1 MIQTVMS
8 WLIVVIVLVPVE
20 LLGQEWGD
28 SVASPL
34 QRALQELESVNAEAN
49 SLTDKLTVVKVRAR
63 AANLLWLHDPNRARM
78 MFREVWKWVEE
89 QEDKSFDREAAR
101 TEILKNVFP
110 RDPNMAGE
118 LLEKV
123 LGEHKSE
130 GVPFQAQ
137 IAGTDLNLKR
147 LVKLSSELVEQD
159 TATAAL
165 LLERSLSTSVSPA
178 ALFVLFRL
186 REKDPGL
193 ADYVVTRT
201 LENLRMRP
209 TVVALPGVYVL
220 LDYVFPSRQRF
231 GGAIK
236 PPDASLRMQ
245 YFSTA
250 YDILQR
256 SLGESEFLLQREKGY
271 TEKDLRFRLMYQG
284 QVAAVLRVLAPRYAP
299 ELAEELNKLTVN
311 LAAGLPPEISRLHQ
325 FTLARLGGNLG
336 ESDSLEMAV
345 SVALAR
351 GELDKARRLLGKIE
365 DESIKKVLSQTM
377 AEVEFRVHL
386 DKSHLV
392 EAMMT
397 ARRIED
403 PNIRASL
410 YAQIAKAAYQKGE
423 VEFSRLILTEA
434 HTALSESDSNGIRA
448 RALLSLAAEAPAVSV
463 PISVELLWSAVSLIN
478 SLTVAPGAEAEGNPL
493 AKVNDPRS
501 LIDAPELQRAFS
513 SVGSV
518 DFDSALL
525 AAGQVKDGA
534 IRLIARLSACQRW
547 LTEGHER

>member
-8 WLIVVIVLVPVE
+8 WLIVIIVLVPVE
-20 LLGQEWGD
+20 LLGQEWVD

-236 PPDASLRMQ
+236 SPDASLRMQ

-403 PNIRASL
+403 PNIRAFL
-410 YAQIAKAAYQKGE
+410 YAQVAKAAYQKGE

-448 RALLSLAAEAPAVSV
+448 RALLSLAAEASAVSV

>member
-1 MIQTVMS
+1 M
-8 WLIVVIVLVPVE
+8 
-20 LLGQEWGD
+20 
-28 SVASPL
+28 
-34 QRALQELESVNAEAN
+34 
-49 SLTDKLTVVKVRAR
+49 
-63 AANLLWLHDPNRARM
+63 
-78 MFREVWKWVEE
+78 
-89 QEDKSFDREAAR
+89 
-101 TEILKNVFP
+101 
-110 RDPNMAGE
+110 
-118 LLEKV
+118 
-123 LGEHKSE
+123 GEHKSE
-130 GVPFQAQ
+130 WVPFQAQ
-137 IAGTDLNLKR
+137 IAGTGLNLKR
-147 LVKLSSELVEQD
+147 LVKLPSELVEQD

-250 YDILQR
+250 YDILQG
-256 SLGESEFLLQREKGY
+256 SLGESQREKGY

-345 SVALAR
+345 PVALAR
-351 GELDKARRLLGKIE
+351 GELDKARRLLGKRE

-410 YAQIAKAAYQKGE
+410 YAQVAKAAYQKGE

-525 AAGQVKDGA
+525 AAGQVKDGT